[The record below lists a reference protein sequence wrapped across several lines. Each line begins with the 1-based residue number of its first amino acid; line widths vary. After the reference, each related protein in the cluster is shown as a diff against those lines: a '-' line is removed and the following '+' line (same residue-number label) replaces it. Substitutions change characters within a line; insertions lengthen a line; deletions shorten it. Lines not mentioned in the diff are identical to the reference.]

1 VQNADTKRTESLLN
15 DRRVELENKE
25 HRIVTL
31 ESSIADKD
39 KELAATVLLKDDYDA
54 LSKSIKSQ
62 QEEFERQRETSVR
75 GKKNLSESNS
85 ET

>member
-1 VQNADTKRTESLLN
+1 MKRTESLLN
-15 DRRVELENKE
+15 DRRVQLENKE

-39 KELAATVLLKDDYDA
+39 KELATTVLLKDDYDA
-54 LSKSIKSQ
+54 LSKSIERQ

-75 GKKNLSESNS
+75 GKKPI
-85 ET
+85 